1 MFLADQAKLMLMIV
15 HAHPD
20 DEVIGSGGTFL
31 RYAEE
36 GIATVLV
43 CSTSGEEGE
52 IVDPAFDQAEA
63 KPRLGEIRREELR
76 SATAVLK
83 IGSVEL
89 LGYRDSGMAGTPS
102 NENPECFHQADSLE
116 ATTRLVRLIRRY
128 RPQVLASYN
137 DFGSYGHPDHI
148 KDYLITHEAFDRAGD
163 PTFDPA
169 PDLPPWQPL
178 KLYDL
183 AMVREQV
190 EMWAKRRGEEKE
202 REAAE
207 KAASEPAGTST
218 ATDAE
223 TLADDERSNAFFQT
237 MLAHST
243 PLAKVTTKIDIAR
256 YWDAKREALR
266 FHRTQIPADS
276 FFFKPNPEIDAELR
290 DFEHYN
296 LARSHVPVTARE
308 DDLFAG
314 LR

>member
-1 MFLADQAKLMLMIV
+1 MLFR
-15 HAHPD
+15 
-20 DEVIGSGGTFL
+20 S
-31 RYAEE
+31 
-36 GIATVLV
+36 
-43 CSTSGEEGE
+43 
-52 IVDPAFDQAEA
+52 
-63 KPRLGEIRREELR
+63 KPRLGELRREELR

-137 DFGSYGHPDHI
+137 DFGTYGHPDHI
-148 KDYLITHEAFDRAGD
+148 KAYLITREAFERAGD
-163 PTFDPA
+163 PAFDPS

-178 KLYDL
+178 KLYEL

-190 EMWAKRRGEEKE
+190 EMWAKRRREERE

-207 KAASEPAGTST
+207 KAANDPAAGSST
-218 ATDAE
+218 TTEAE
-223 TLADDERSNAFFQT
+223 TNEDDERSRTYFQT

-243 PLAKVTTKIDIAR
+243 PLAEVTTNIDIAR
-256 YWDAKREALR
+256 YWNLKREALR

-296 LARSHVPVTARE
+296 LVRSRVPVPARE

-314 LR
+314 LRVASLPPA

>member
-1 MFLADQAKLMLMIV
+1 MIV

-31 RYAEE
+31 RYAEQ

-43 CSTSGEEGE
+43 CSTGGEEGE

-63 KPRLGEIRREELR
+63 KPRLGEIRRGELR
-76 SATAVLK
+76 AAAAVLK
-83 IGSVEL
+83 IGTVEM
-89 LGYRDSGMAGTPS
+89 LGYRDSGMVGSPS
-102 NENPECFHQADSLE
+102 NENPDCFHQADLIE

-137 DFGSYGHPDHI
+137 DFGTYGHPDHI
-148 KDYLITHEAFDRAGD
+148 KAYLITREAFDRAAD
-163 PTFDPA
+163 PTFDPS
-169 PDLPPWQPL
+169 PELPAWQPL
-178 KLYDL
+178 KLYEL

-190 EMWAKRRGEEKE
+190 EMWAKRRGEEVE

-207 KAASEPAGTST
+207 KAAGDSPT
-218 ATDAE
+218 AASAE
-223 TLADDERSNAFFQT
+223 TDPAKQADEERSKAFFQT

-243 PLAKVTTKIDIAR
+243 PLAEVTTNIDIAR
-256 YWDAKREALR
+256 YWDLKREALR

-276 FFFKPNPEIDAELR
+276 FFFKPNPEIDAALR

-296 LARSHVPVTARE
+296 LVRSLVPVASRE

-314 LR
+314 LH

>member
-1 MFLADQAKLMLMIV
+1 MADQAKLTLMIV

-52 IVDPAFDQAEA
+52 IVDPAFDQAET
-63 KPRLGEIRREELR
+63 KPRLGEIRRGELR
-76 SATAVLK
+76 SAAAVLK
-83 IGSVEL
+83 VGSVEL

-102 NENPECFHQADSLE
+102 NDNPECFKQADLLE
-116 ATTRLVRLIRRY
+116 ATARLVRLIRRH

-137 DFGSYGHPDHI
+137 DFGTYGHPDHI
-148 KDYLITHEAFDRAGD
+148 KAYLITHEAFDRAAD
-163 PTFDPA
+163 PAFDPS
-169 PDLPPWQPL
+169 PELPPWQPL

-190 EMWAKRRGEEKE
+190 EMWARRRREEKE

-207 KAASEPAGTST
+207 KAASDPPTGGS
-218 ATDAE
+218 ATPESE
-223 TLADDERSNAFFQT
+223 TREDEERSIAFFKT

-243 PLAKVTTKIDIAR
+243 PLSEVTTNIDIAR
-256 YWDAKREALR
+256 YWDLKREALR
-266 FHRTQIPADS
+266 FHRTQIPGDS
-276 FFFKPNPEIDAELR
+276 FFFKPSPEIPAELR
-290 DFEHYN
+290 DFEHFN
-296 LARSHVPVTARE
+296 LVRSLVPVTARE
-308 DDLFAG
+308 NDLFAG
-314 LR
+314 VR